1 MRCCVGRTWVSGRG
15 PAVGSALWSLRA
27 AGAWH
32 ARFGRG
38 GSVRAAGAGASR
50 LRRPGAQRKVCST
63 VGLIG
68 AGCMNALG
76 NPGHAWVPSVTCW
89 ARARRYGA

>member
-15 PAVGSALWSLRA
+15 PAVGSALSSLRA
-27 AGAWH
+27 AGAWN

-38 GSVRAAGAGASR
+38 GSVRAAGADASR
-50 LRRPGAQRKVCST
+50 LRRPGAQRKVWST

-76 NPGHAWVPSVTCW
+76 NPGHALGPFCDLLGSS
-89 ARARRYGA
+89 